1 MVHEGGVCVCVVWY
15 VIRYVLCVCGVVCGM
30 APAVHVCGVWDGGG
44 QGSLWSGV
52 VRSLLS
58 ALGLA
63 GAPRTGGRAEPHLS
77 RSGEAHQP
85 TLGSRMEGG
94 ECWSAG
100 NDQSPDR
107 FPGRLTDVRVRT
119 HVKLLAQSS

>member
-1 MVHEGGVCVCVVWY
+1 MVHEVCECVCVVWF
-15 VIRYVLCVCGVVCGM
+15 VVWRLLCMCVVYM
-30 APAVHVCGVWDGGG
+30 CGVWDGGG

-52 VRSLLS
+52 VRSLLNT
-58 ALGLA
+58 LGLA
-63 GAPRTGGRAEPHLS
+63 GAPRTGGRAEPHWS

-100 NDQSPDR
+100 ND
-107 FPGRLTDVRVRT
+107 
-119 HVKLLAQSS
+119 

>member
-1 MVHEGGVCVCVVWY
+1 MCVCVCVCVYVWCGLWY
-15 VIRYVLCVCGVVCGM
+15 GACCACVWCVGCR
-30 APAVHVCGVWDGGG
+30 G

-52 VRSLLS
+52 VRSLLNT
-58 ALGLA
+58 LGLA

-77 RSGEAHQP
+77 RSGEGHQP
-85 TLGSRMEGG
+85 TLGSRMEGS
-94 ECWSAG
+94 ECWSAD